1 MIARY
6 SFTIPYMTSMTVGKM
21 LFAFCRCVLPVCPAF
36 IFACRYLR
44 FALFFTSL
52 CCVAHSSLYVLVFHV
67 SALSLLPSLFLLFCH
82 ACSAQALVLIEYLLR
97 ALQSAKV
104 HVIQHR
110 SLGTSIGTVQTQR
123 RSTAYRQMLPSRP
136 SLHFYCAT
144 HRGNTPRPQPS

>member
-1 MIARY
+1 MLYRCMIGDSLLQLYYTVYGA
-6 SFTIPYMTSMTVGKM
+6 MTVGKM
-21 LFAFCRCVLPVCPAF
+21 LFAFCRCVLLVCPAF
-36 IFACRYLR
+36 VFVCRYLR

-52 CCVAHSSLYVLVFHV
+52 CCVAHSSLYVPVFHI

-110 SLGTSIGTVQTQR
+110 SLGIR

-136 SLHFYCAT
+136 SLHFYSAT
-144 HRGNTPRPQPS
+144 HKGNTPRPQPS